1 MTPGWL
7 AHHASSLGFSIART
21 AGLSGFSLQG
31 LGKGAG
37 GNGIYLIQTSRAVV
51 SDIGI
56 AAFANGLHL
65 NGAWNGGSDDGH
77 GHGSGA
83 IPCMYNDFHDLQI
96 GQCGV
101 GVNVNYSIANRFH
114 DFVIGAVDTG
124 MCARNANIALT
135 ALICG
140 NLPCTFRHSQ

>member
-1 MTPGWL
+1 MGVPS
-7 AHHASSLGFSIART
+7 SSLRFP
-21 AGLSGFSLQG
+21 SLPHK
-31 LGKGAG
+31 LGD
-37 GNGIYLIQTSRAVV
+37 V

-124 MCARNANIALT
+124 MCAQNANIALVS
-135 ALICG
+135 LS
-140 NLPCTFRHSQ
+140 L